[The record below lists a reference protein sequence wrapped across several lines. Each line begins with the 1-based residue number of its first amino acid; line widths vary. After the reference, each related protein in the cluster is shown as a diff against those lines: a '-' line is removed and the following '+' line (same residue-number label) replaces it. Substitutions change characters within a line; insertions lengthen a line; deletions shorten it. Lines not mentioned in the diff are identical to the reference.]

1 MPHCEIALPLYKWR
15 LDNCLH
21 FIKFKSKK
29 LSTTMDV
36 VNKLSAIAAEIGQ
49 LQNEIQEHR
58 RLLKFFLRNVRTIDP
73 WLWTTYK
80 SLLTGSSY

>member
-15 LDNCLH
+15 LDKCLH

-36 VNKLSAIAAEIGQ
+36 VNKLSAIVAEIGQ
-49 LQNEIQEHR
+49 LQNEIQEH
-58 RLLKFFLRNVRTIDP
+58 
-73 WLWTTYK
+73 
-80 SLLTGSSY
+80 